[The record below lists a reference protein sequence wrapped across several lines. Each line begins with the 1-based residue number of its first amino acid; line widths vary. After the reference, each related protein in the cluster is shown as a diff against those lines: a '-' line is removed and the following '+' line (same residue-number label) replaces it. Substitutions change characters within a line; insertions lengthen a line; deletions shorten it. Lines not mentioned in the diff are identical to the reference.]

1 MREREAAKLYRRE
14 LFGAMIVYM
23 AILFSAMYV
32 GKRMDEGLA
41 RTLVLVSPM
50 IGFMLAV
57 WAIARHLRRID
68 EYMRMLVLEGLAI
81 AAGVT
86 AGLSFTYGFLE
97 GAGYPKLSMFSVW
110 PVMGAVWGVVCMVRY
125 YRDRR

>member
-1 MREREAAKLYRRE
+1 MRERDAAKMYRRE
-14 LFGAMIVYM
+14 LFGALAVYT
-23 AILFSAMYV
+23 AILFLAMYV
-32 GKRMDEGLA
+32 GRRMDEGLA

-50 IGFMLAV
+50 IGFMLAG